1 MFSSLIPSHL
11 WKVTKF
17 LFKICQFKFLVMTDK
32 NIFVY
37 KPFLSLNISDFS
49 FSVYFLYKNCTP
61 PSWKHPYLSLQ
72 PPSETLKSKNWD
84 PVKPLLFENVVEG
97 STPYEVCLNL
107 TIMTQF
113 IWAPLFKSCEI
124 CHEITLLDKWSRKYC
139 IVTFTFT
146 SHKCQKWRH
155 QHLGTFHIFIFHIR
169 CV

>member
-97 STPYEVCLNL
+97 STPHEKGRRGAHYEVCLNL
-107 TIMTQF
+107 NIMTQF
-113 IWAPLFKSCEI
+113 TWAPLFKSCKI
-124 CHEITLLDKWSRKYC
+124 CHKIDAAALH
-139 IVTFTFT
+139 FTVI
-146 SHKCQKWRH
+146 K
-155 QHLGTFHIFIFHIR
+155 
-169 CV
+169 